1 MSARPK
7 PLPVRSPD
15 EEALYA
21 LLQEKKEALPEA
33 LAMALG
39 IPPER
44 VLSLLTLLE
53 LKGLARAL
61 PGGRYGPG

>member
-1 MSARPK
+1 MFFG
-7 PLPVRSPD
+7 
-15 EEALYA
+15 A
-21 LLQEKKEALPEA
+21 LLLLGLPRA